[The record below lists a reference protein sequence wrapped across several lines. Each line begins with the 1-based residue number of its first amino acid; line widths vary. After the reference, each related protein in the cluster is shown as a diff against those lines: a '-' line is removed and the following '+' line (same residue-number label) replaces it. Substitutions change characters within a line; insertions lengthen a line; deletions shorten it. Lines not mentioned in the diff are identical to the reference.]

1 MKKPIKSKT
10 IKPPKS
16 DFWNT
21 VKKEQKKFESA
32 STGTYKPFKRKNK
45 GYKTSSGKK
54 KFEELTG
61 EEQFKVLSARA
72 NKRLQR
78 LEKYSTRDEYKG
90 LEKAAYSKAVYD
102 IEAIRGEGKSRFS
115 REMPQDTDEAN
126 AQLTAMLKFLRADT
140 STLQAGIS
148 TAGANISRYEEMAR
162 KFNEGWD
169 EELPNGKIVHHK
181 GYVDAYGG
189 EQLTWRELTTWYS
202 SYNGKLVARR
212 YKASDAV
219 AIALGQFK
227 KLLENKD
234 YKNYTVE
241 QWKQELNKNPEK
253 LSGGDFSAES
263 AMRFMLDSGIQPANM
278 FKKRK

>member
-10 IKPPKS
+10 LKPPKS

-45 GYKTSSGKK
+45 GYKTSSGTK

-78 LEKYSTRDEYKG
+78 LEKYSKRDEYKG

-126 AQLTAMLKFLRADT
+126 AQLNAMIKFLRADT

-162 KFNEGWD
+162 KFNEGYTD
-169 EELPNGKIVHHK
+169 ENGNYHK
-181 GYVDAYGG
+181 GFVDAYGG
-189 EQLTWRELTTWYS
+189 EQLTWREITTWYS

-212 YKASDAV
+212 YKSSDAV

-227 KLLENKD
+227 KLLKDKD
-234 YKNYTVE
+234 YKNLTVD
-241 QWKQELNKNPEK
+241 QWKQEFEKNPEK

-278 FKKRK
+278 FNKRK

>member
-1 MKKPIKSKT
+1 MKKTVKSKT
-10 IKPPKS
+10 IKPQKS

-32 STGTYKPFKRKNK
+32 SSGTYKPFKRKNK

-78 LEKYSTRDEYKG
+78 LEKYSKRDEYKG
-90 LEKAAYSKAVYD
+90 LEKAAYRKAVYD

-115 REMPQDTDEAN
+115 REMPKDVDEAN
-126 AQLTAMLKFLRADT
+126 AQLTAMMKFLRADT

-148 TAGANISRYEEMAR
+148 TSGANISRYEEMAR
-162 KFNEGWD
+162 KFNEGYTD
-169 EELPNGKIVHHK
+169 EHGNYHK
-181 GYVDAYGG
+181 GFVDAYGG
-189 EQLTWRELTTWYS
+189 EQLTWREITTWYS

-212 YKASDAV
+212 YKSSDAV

-227 KLLENKD
+227 KLLKNKD

-253 LSGGDFSAES
+253 LSGGDYSAEA